1 MDDPANLGQYILLV
15 VLTALS
21 AFFSASETA
30 FSSVNKIRLKNYVS
44 DGNRKAERAL
54 KIAEDF
60 DRMLSAILI
69 GNNIVNIASA
79 SIGTVIFTKLFG
91 AAGAAIST
99 VVMTIVVLIFGEI
112 LPKSYAKENSEK
124 VTMNFAA
131 PLNAVMVV
139 LTPLVWVFT
148 KLQSLVKSKK
158 GDEDTPS
165 VTQEELKFIIEEI
178 EDEGV
183 LQESESELLQSA
195 LEFQEITVDEIL
207 TPRVDLV
214 AADVNDSVEEI
225 KALFME
231 HRYSRIPIYEKTVDS
246 IIGVLWE
253 RDFFRELI
261 NGNEVDIRSLTRKTI
276 FVPEKQLISSLMREL
291 QMSKIHM
298 AVVTDSYGGTV
309 GIVTLEDIVEE
320 LVGEI
325 WDEKDEVIETIVKL
339 DDNEY
344 IVDAD
349 LNVFDM
355 LEELEIELKD
365 FEPESNTVGGWV
377 LEEMKKIPEE
387 GESFE
392 YAPMTVTI
400 HEVGEKRVEKIK
412 VKVEIPEPEEE

>member
-15 VLTALS
+15 VLIALS

-30 FSSVNKIRLKNYVS
+30 FSSVNKIRLKNYAS

-91 AAGAAIST
+91 VAGAAIST
-99 VVMTIVVLIFGEI
+99 VVMTVVVLIFGEI

-124 VTMNFAA
+124 VTMSFAA

-139 LTPLVWVFT
+139 LTPLVWIFT

-158 GDEDTPS
+158 GEEDAPS

-261 NGNEVDIRSLTRKTI
+261 NGNDVDIRSLTRKTI

-325 WDEKDEVIETIVKL
+325 WDEKDEVVETVVKV
-339 DDNEY
+339 DENEY

-349 LNVFDM
+349 LNIFDM
-355 LEELEIELKD
+355 LEELEIEIKD

-377 LEEMKKIPEE
+377 LEEMKKIPEQ

-392 YAPMTVTI
+392 YEMLTVTI
-400 HEVGEKRVEKIK
+400 EEVGEKRVEKIR
-412 VKVEIPEPEEE
+412 VKVTLPEPEEE

>member
-1 MDDPANLGQYILLV
+1 M
-15 VLTALS
+15 S

-30 FSSVNKIRLKNYVS
+30 FSSVNKIRLKNYAS
-44 DGNRKAERAL
+44 DGNRKAEKAL
-54 KIAEDF
+54 KVAEDF

-79 SIGTVIFTKLFG
+79 SIGTVIFTKMMG
-91 AAGAAIST
+91 PAGAAVST
-99 VVMTIVVLIFGEI
+99 VVMTVLVLIFGEI
-112 LPKSYAKENSEK
+112 LPKSYAKQNSEK
-124 VTMNFAA
+124 VTMNFSA
-131 PLNAVMVV
+131 PLNVIMVV
-139 LTPLVWVFT
+139 LTPLVWIFT

-158 GDEDTPS
+158 GEEDTPS

-183 LQESESELLQSA
+183 LQEQESELLQSA
-195 LEFQEITVDEIL
+195 LEFQDITVDEIL
-207 TPRVDLV
+207 TPRVDLI

-261 NGNEVDIRSLTRKTI
+261 NGNEIDVSKLIRKTV
-276 FVPEKQLISSLMREL
+276 FVPEKQRISALMHEL
-291 QMSKIHM
+291 QKSKIHM

-325 WDEKDEVIETIVKL
+325 WDEKDEVVETVRKL
-339 DDNEY
+339 SDNEY

-349 LNVFDM
+349 LNIFDM
-355 LEELEIELKD
+355 LEELELELKD

-377 LEEMKKIPEE
+377 LEEMKKIPEQ

-392 YAPMTVTI
+392 YAPLTVTI
-400 HEVGEKRVEKIK
+400 EEVGEKRVEKVK
-412 VKVEIPEPEEE
+412 VKVATPEPEEE

>member
-15 VLTALS
+15 VLIAMS

-30 FSSVNKIRLKNYVS
+30 FSSVNKIRLKNYTS

-60 DRMLSAILI
+60 DRLLSAILI

-79 SIGTVIFTKLFG
+79 SIGTVIFTKIMG
-91 AAGAAIST
+91 PAGAAVST
-99 VVMTIVVLIFGEI
+99 VVMTVLVLIFGEI
-112 LPKSYAKENSEK
+112 LPKSYAKQNSEK
-124 VTMNFAA
+124 VTMNFSA
-131 PLNAVMVV
+131 PLNVIMVV
-139 LTPLVWVFT
+139 LTPLVWIFT

-158 GDEDTPS
+158 GEEDTPS

-183 LQESESELLQSA
+183 LQEQESELLQSA
-195 LEFQEITVDEIL
+195 LEFQDITVDEIL

-261 NGNEVDIRSLTRKTI
+261 NGNEIDVSKLIRKTL
-276 FVPEKQLISSLMREL
+276 FVPEKQRISALMHEL
-291 QMSKIHM
+291 QKSKIHM

-325 WDEKDEVIETIVKL
+325 WDEKDEVVETVRKL
-339 DDNEY
+339 SDNEY

-349 LNVFDM
+349 LNIFDM
-355 LEELEIELKD
+355 LEELELELKD

-377 LEEMKKIPEE
+377 LEEMKKIPEQ

-392 YAPMTVTI
+392 YAPLTVTI
-400 HEVGEKRVEKIK
+400 EEVGEKRVEKVK
-412 VKVEIPEPEEE
+412 VKVTLPEPEEE

>member
-15 VLTALS
+15 VLIAMS

-30 FSSVNKIRLKNYVS
+30 FSSVNKIRLKNYAS
-44 DGNRKAERAL
+44 DGNRKAEKAL
-54 KIAEDF
+54 KVAEDF

-79 SIGTVIFTKLFG
+79 SIGTVIFTKMMG
-91 AAGAAIST
+91 PAGAAVST
-99 VVMTIVVLIFGEI
+99 VVMTVLVLIFGEI
-112 LPKSYAKENSEK
+112 LPKSYAKQNSEK
-124 VTMNFAA
+124 VTMNFSA
-131 PLNAVMVV
+131 PLNVIMVV
-139 LTPLVWVFT
+139 LTPLVWIFT

-158 GDEDTPS
+158 GEEDTPS

-183 LQESESELLQSA
+183 LQEQESELLQSA
-195 LEFQEITVDEIL
+195 LEFQDITVDEIL
-207 TPRVDLV
+207 TPRVDLI

-261 NGNEVDIRSLTRKTI
+261 NGNEIDVSKLIRKTV
-276 FVPEKQLISSLMREL
+276 FVPEKQRISALMHEL
-291 QMSKIHM
+291 QKSKIHM

-325 WDEKDEVIETIVKL
+325 WDEKDEVVETVRKL
-339 DDNEY
+339 SDNEY

-349 LNVFDM
+349 LNIFDM
-355 LEELEIELKD
+355 LEELELELKD

-377 LEEMKKIPEE
+377 LEEMKKIPEQ

-392 YAPMTVTI
+392 YAPLTVTI
-400 HEVGEKRVEKIK
+400 EEVGEKRVEKVK
-412 VKVEIPEPEEE
+412 VKVATPEPEEE

>member
-15 VLTALS
+15 VLIALS

-30 FSSVNKIRLKNYVS
+30 FSSVNKIRLKNYAS

-91 AAGAAIST
+91 VAGAAIST
-99 VVMTIVVLIFGEI
+99 VVMTVAVLIFGEI

-124 VTMNFAA
+124 VTMSFAA
-131 PLNAVMVV
+131 PLNAVMFV
-139 LTPLVWVFT
+139 LTPLVWIFT

-158 GDEDTPS
+158 GEEDAPS

-261 NGNEVDIRSLTRKTI
+261 NGNDVDIRGLTRKTI

-325 WDEKDEVIETIVKL
+325 WDEKDEVVETVVKVAE
-339 DDNEY
+339 NEY

-349 LNVFDM
+349 LNIFDM
-355 LEELEIELKD
+355 LEELEIEIKD

-377 LEEMKKIPEE
+377 LEEMKKIPEQ

-392 YAPMTVTI
+392 YEMLTVTI
-400 HEVGEKRVEKIK
+400 EEVGEKRVEKIR
-412 VKVEIPEPEEE
+412 VKVTLPEPEEE

>member
-15 VLTALS
+15 VLIALS

-44 DGNRKAERAL
+44 DGNHKAEKAL
-54 KIAEDF
+54 NIAEDF

-79 SIGTVIFTKLFG
+79 SIGTVIFTKMLG
-91 AAGAAIST
+91 AAGAAVST
-99 VVMTIVVLIFGEI
+99 VVMTVLVLIFGEI
-112 LPKSYAKENSEK
+112 LPKSYAKQNSEK
-124 VTMNFAA
+124 VTMSFAT
-131 PLNAVMVV
+131 PLKLVMIV

-148 KLQSLVKSKK
+148 KLQALVKGKK
-158 GDEDTPS
+158 GEEDAPS

-183 LQESESELLQSA
+183 LQETESELLQSA
-195 LEFQEITVDEIL
+195 LEFQEITVDEVL
-207 TPRVDLV
+207 TPRVDII
-214 AADVNDSVEEI
+214 AADVEDSVEEI

-246 IIGVLWE
+246 IIGILSE

-261 NGNEVDIRSLTRKTI
+261 NGNEIDIRNLTRKTI
-276 FVPEKQLISSLMREL
+276 FVPEKQRISSLLHEL
-291 QMSKIHM
+291 QASKIHM

-325 WDEKDEVIETIVKL
+325 WDEKDEVVEAVVKL
-339 DDNEY
+339 SDNEF

-392 YAPMTVTI
+392 YAPMTITI
-400 HEVGEKRVEKIK
+400 QEVSEKRVEKIK
-412 VKVEIPEPEEE
+412 VTVQIPEPEEE

>member
-1 MDDPANLGQYILLV
+1 LDDPANLGQYILLV

-392 YAPMTVTI
+392 YTPMTVTI
-400 HEVGEKRVEKIK
+400 HEVSEKRVEKIK

>member
-30 FSSVNKIRLKNYVS
+30 FSSVNKIRLKNYAS

-79 SIGTVIFTKLFG
+79 SIGTVIFTKMFG
-91 AAGAAIST
+91 AAGAAVST

-124 VTMNFAA
+124 VTMSFAA
-131 PLNAVMVV
+131 PLNVVMVV
-139 LTPLVWVFT
+139 LTPLVWIFT

-158 GDEDTPS
+158 GEEDTPS

-325 WDEKDEVIETIVKL
+325 WDEKDEVVETVVKVAE
-339 DDNEY
+339 NEY

-349 LNVFDM
+349 LNIFDM
-355 LEELEIELKD
+355 LEELEIEIKD

-377 LEEMKKIPEE
+377 LEEMKKIPEQ

-392 YAPMTVTI
+392 FDPLTVTI
-400 HEVGEKRVEKIK
+400 EEVGEKRVEKIR
-412 VKVEIPEPEEE
+412 VKVETPEPEEE

>member
-1 MDDPANLGQYILLV
+1 MDDPGNLGQYILLV
-15 VLTALS
+15 VLIAMS

-30 FSSVNKIRLKNYVS
+30 FSCVNKIRLKNYAS
-44 DGNRKAERAL
+44 DGNAKAERAL
-54 KIAEDF
+54 KTAEDY

-79 SIGTVIFTKLFG
+79 SLGTVIFTRYLG
-91 AAGAAIST
+91 VAGAAVST
-99 VVMTIVVLIFGEI
+99 VVMTVLVLIFGEI
-112 LPKSYAKENSEK
+112 LPKSYAKENSET
-124 VTMNFAA
+124 VAMRFAL
-131 PLNAVMVV
+131 PLNVVMKI
-139 LTPLVWVFT
+139 LTPLVWIFV
-148 KLQSLVKSKK
+148 KMKSLVNKK
-158 GDEDTPS
+158 NKEEDTPS

-183 LQESESELLQSA
+183 LQERESELLQSA

-207 TPRVDLV
+207 TPRVDLI

-231 HRYSRIPIYEKTVDS
+231 HRYSRIPIYERTVDN
-246 IIGVLWE
+246 IIGILSE

-261 NGNEVDIRSLTRKTI
+261 NKNEIDIRKLTRKTV
-276 FVPEKQLISSLMREL
+276 FVPEKQQISSLLHEL
-291 QMSKIHM
+291 QMSKMHM

-325 WDEKDEVIETIVKL
+325 WDEKDEVIEPVVKL
-339 DDNEY
+339 SDEEY
-344 IVDAD
+344 VVDAD

-355 LEELEIELKD
+355 LDELEIEIKD

-377 LEEMKKIPEE
+377 LEEMKKIPEQ
-387 GESFE
+387 GETFE
-392 YAPMTVTI
+392 YTPMTITI
-400 HEVGEKRVEKIK
+400 EEVGDKRVEKVR
-412 VKVEIPEPEEE
+412 VKVERPIAEE

>member
-15 VLTALS
+15 VLIALS

-30 FSSVNKIRLKNYVS
+30 FSSVNKIRLKNYAS
-44 DGNRKAERAL
+44 DGNHKAERAL

-79 SIGTVIFTKLFG
+79 SIGTVIFTKMLG
-91 AAGAAIST
+91 AAGAAAST
-99 VVMTIVVLIFGEI
+99 VVMTIAVLIFGEI

-124 VTMNFAA
+124 VTMSFAA
-131 PLNAVMVV
+131 PLNVVMAV

-158 GDEDTPS
+158 GEEDTPS

-183 LQESESELLQSA
+183 LKESESELLQSA

-214 AADVNDSVEEI
+214 AADVNDSVDEI

-246 IIGVLWE
+246 IIGILSE

-261 NGNEVDIRSLTRKTI
+261 NGNEVDVRALTRKTI
-276 FVPEKQLISSLMREL
+276 FVPEKQLISSLMHEL

-325 WDEKDEVIETIVKL
+325 WDEKDEVIETVVKL
-339 DDNEY
+339 SDDEY

-355 LEELEIELKD
+355 LEELEVELKD

-412 VKVEIPEPEEE
+412 VKVTIPEPEEE

>member
-1 MDDPANLGQYILLV
+1 MPDPANLGQYILLV
-15 VLTALS
+15 VLIMMS

-30 FSSVNKIRLKNYVS
+30 FSCVNKIRLKNYAA
-44 DGNRKAERAL
+44 DGNRKAEKAL

-79 SIGTVIFTKLFG
+79 SIGTVIFTKYFG

-112 LPKSYAKENSEK
+112 LPKTYAKENSEK
-124 VTMNFAA
+124 VTMQFVG
-131 PLNAVMVV
+131 PLNVIMVI
-139 LTPLVWVFT
+139 LTPLVWIFV
-148 KLQSLVKSKK
+148 KLKSLVKNK
-158 GDEDTPS
+158 DNEEDAPT

-183 LQESESELLQSA
+183 LQEQESELLQSA
-195 LEFQEITVDEIL
+195 LEFQDITVDEIL

-214 AADVNDSVEEI
+214 AADVNDSVDEI

-261 NGNEVDIRSLTRKTI
+261 NGNDIDISKLIRKTV
-276 FVPEKQLISSLMREL
+276 FVPEKQRISSLMHEL
-291 QMSKIHM
+291 QKSKIHM

-325 WDEKDEVIETIVKL
+325 WDEKDEVIEAVKKIS
-339 DDNEY
+339 DDEF

-349 LNVFDM
+349 LNIFDM

-377 LEEMKKIPEE
+377 LEEMKKIPEQ

-392 YAPMTVTI
+392 YEPMTVTI
-400 HEVGEKRVEKIK
+400 EEVGEKRVEKVR
-412 VKVEIPEPEEE
+412 VKITLPEIEEE

>member
-1 MDDPANLGQYILLV
+1 LDDPANLGQYILLV

-320 LVGEI
+320 IVGEI

-392 YAPMTVTI
+392 YTPMTVTI
-400 HEVGEKRVEKIK
+400 HEVSEKRVEKIK

>member
-15 VLTALS
+15 VLIAMS

-30 FSSVNKIRLKNYVS
+30 FSSVNKIRLKNYAS

-79 SIGTVIFTKLFG
+79 SIGTVIFTKMMG
-91 AAGAAIST
+91 PAGAAVST
-99 VVMTIVVLIFGEI
+99 VVMTVLVLIFGEI
-112 LPKSYAKENSEK
+112 LPKSYAKQNSEK
-124 VTMNFAA
+124 VTMNFSA
-131 PLNAVMVV
+131 PLNVIMVV
-139 LTPLVWVFT
+139 LTPLVWIFT
-148 KLQSLVKSKK
+148 KLQSIVKSKK
-158 GDEDTPS
+158 GEEDTPS

-183 LQESESELLQSA
+183 LQEQESELLQSA
-195 LEFQEITVDEIL
+195 LEFQDITVDEIL

-214 AADVNDSVEEI
+214 AADVNDSIEEI

-261 NGNEVDIRSLTRKTI
+261 NGNEIDVSKLIRKTV
-276 FVPEKQLISSLMREL
+276 FVPEKQRISALMHEL
-291 QMSKIHM
+291 QKSKIHM

-325 WDEKDEVIETIVKL
+325 WDEKDEVVETVKKL
-339 DDNEY
+339 SDNEY

-349 LNVFDM
+349 LNIFDM
-355 LEELEIELKD
+355 LEELELELKD

-377 LEEMKKIPEE
+377 LEEMKKIPEQ

-392 YAPMTVTI
+392 YEMLTVTI
-400 HEVGEKRVEKIK
+400 EEVGEKRVEKVK
-412 VKVEIPEPEEE
+412 VKVATPEPEEE

>member
-15 VLTALS
+15 VLIALS

-30 FSSVNKIRLKNYVS
+30 FSSVNKIRLKNYAS

-91 AAGAAIST
+91 VAGAAIST
-99 VVMTIVVLIFGEI
+99 VVMTVVVLIFGEI

-124 VTMNFAA
+124 VTMSFAA

-139 LTPLVWVFT
+139 LTPLVWIFT

-158 GDEDTPS
+158 GEEDAPS

-195 LEFQEITVDEIL
+195 LEFQEVTVDEIL

-261 NGNEVDIRSLTRKTI
+261 NGNDVDIRSLTRKTI

-325 WDEKDEVIETIVKL
+325 WDEKDEVVETVVKV
-339 DDNEY
+339 DENEY

-349 LNVFDM
+349 LNIFDM
-355 LEELEIELKD
+355 LEELEIEIKD

-377 LEEMKKIPEE
+377 LEEMKKIPEQ

-392 YAPMTVTI
+392 YEMLTVTI
-400 HEVGEKRVEKIK
+400 EEVGEKRVEKIR
-412 VKVEIPEPEEE
+412 VKVTLPEPEEE

>member
-15 VLTALS
+15 VLIALS

-30 FSSVNKIRLKNYVS
+30 FSSVNKIRLKNYAS

-91 AAGAAIST
+91 VAGAAVST

-124 VTMNFAA
+124 VTMSFAA
-131 PLNAVMVV
+131 PLNVVMVV
-139 LTPLVWVFT
+139 LTPLVWIFT

-158 GDEDTPS
+158 GEEDAPS

-325 WDEKDEVIETIVKL
+325 WDEKDEVVETIIKVAE
-339 DDNEY
+339 NEY

-349 LNVFDM
+349 LNIFDM
-355 LEELEIELKD
+355 LEELEIEIKD

-377 LEEMKKIPEE
+377 LEEMKKIPEQ

-392 YAPMTVTI
+392 YEMLTVTI
-400 HEVGEKRVEKIK
+400 EEVGEKRVEKIR
-412 VKVEIPEPEEE
+412 VKVTLPEPEEE

>member
-15 VLTALS
+15 VLIALS

-30 FSSVNKIRLKNYVS
+30 FSSVNKIRLKNYAS

-79 SIGTVIFTKLFG
+79 SIGTVIFTKMFG
-91 AAGAAIST
+91 AAGAAVST
-99 VVMTIVVLIFGEI
+99 VVMTIAVLIFGEI

-124 VTMNFAA
+124 TTMSFAA

-139 LTPLVWVFT
+139 LTPLVWIFT

-158 GDEDTPS
+158 SDEDTPS

-261 NGNEVDIRSLTRKTI
+261 NGNEIDIRSLTRKTI

-325 WDEKDEVIETIVKL
+325 WDEKDEVVETVVKVAE
-339 DDNEY
+339 NEY

-349 LNVFDM
+349 LNIFDM
-355 LEELEIELKD
+355 LEEIELELKD

-392 YAPMTVTI
+392 YAPMTIVI
-400 HEVGEKRVEKIK
+400 QEVSEKRVEKIK
-412 VKVEIPEPEEE
+412 VKITPPEPEDE

>member
-15 VLTALS
+15 VLIALS

-30 FSSVNKIRLKNYVS
+30 FSSVNKIRLKNYAS

-91 AAGAAIST
+91 VAGAAIST
-99 VVMTIVVLIFGEI
+99 VVMTVAVLIFGEI

-124 VTMNFAA
+124 VTMSFAA
-131 PLNAVMVV
+131 PLNAVMFV
-139 LTPLVWVFT
+139 LTPLVWIFT

-158 GDEDTPS
+158 GEEDAPS

-261 NGNEVDIRSLTRKTI
+261 NGNDVDIRSLTRKTI

-325 WDEKDEVIETIVKL
+325 WDEKDEVVETVVKV
-339 DDNEY
+339 DENEY

-349 LNVFDM
+349 LNIFDM
-355 LEELEIELKD
+355 LEELEIEIKD

-377 LEEMKKIPEE
+377 LEEMKKIPEQ

-392 YAPMTVTI
+392 YEMLTVI
-400 HEVGEKRVEKIK
+400 IEEVGEKRVEKIR
-412 VKVEIPEPEEE
+412 VKVTLPEPEEE

>member
-1 MDDPANLGQYILLV
+1 MDDPANLGQYILLA
-15 VLTALS
+15 VLIALS
-21 AFFSASETA
+21 AFFSAAETA
-30 FSSVNKIRLKNYVS
+30 FSSVNKIRLKNYAS
-44 DGNRKAERAL
+44 DGNRKAEGAL

-91 AAGAAIST
+91 VAGAAIST
-99 VVMTIVVLIFGEI
+99 VVMTVAVLIFGEI

-124 VTMNFAA
+124 VTMSFAA
-131 PLNAVMVV
+131 PLNAVMFV
-139 LTPLVWVFT
+139 LTPLVWIFT

-158 GDEDTPS
+158 GEEDAPS

-261 NGNEVDIRSLTRKTI
+261 NGKDVDIRSLTRKTI

-325 WDEKDEVIETIVKL
+325 WDEKDEVVETVVKV
-339 DDNEY
+339 DENEY

-349 LNVFDM
+349 LNIFDM
-355 LEELEIELKD
+355 LEELEIEIKD

-377 LEEMKKIPEE
+377 LEEMKKIPEQ

-392 YAPMTVTI
+392 YEMLTVTI
-400 HEVGEKRVEKIK
+400 EEVGEKRVEKIR
-412 VKVEIPEPEEE
+412 VKVETPEPEEE

>member
-15 VLTALS
+15 VLIALS

-30 FSSVNKIRLKNYVS
+30 FSSVNRIRLKNYAS
-44 DGNRKAERAL
+44 DGNHKAEKAL
-54 KIAEDF
+54 NIAEDF

-79 SIGTVIFTKLFG
+79 SIGTVIFTKMLG
-91 AAGAAIST
+91 AAGAAVST
-99 VVMTIVVLIFGEI
+99 VVMTILVLIFGEI
-112 LPKSYAKENSEK
+112 LPKSYAKQNSEK
-124 VTMNFAA
+124 VTMSFAS
-131 PLNAVMVV
+131 PLKLVMVI
-139 LTPLVWVFT
+139 LTPFVWIFT
-148 KLQSLVKSKK
+148 KLQSLVKGKK
-158 GDEDTPS
+158 GEEETPS

-183 LQESESELLQSA
+183 LQETESELLQSA

-207 TPRVDLV
+207 TPRVDII
-214 AADVNDSVEEI
+214 AADVEDSVEDI

-246 IIGVLWE
+246 IIGILSE

-261 NGNEVDIRSLTRKTI
+261 NGNEIDVKALTRKTI
-276 FVPEKQLISSLMREL
+276 FVPEKQRISSLLHEL
-291 QMSKIHM
+291 QASKIHM

-325 WDEKDEVIETIVKL
+325 WDEKDEVIEAVVKL
-339 DDNEY
+339 SDNEF

-392 YAPMTVTI
+392 YAPMTITI
-400 HEVGEKRVEKIK
+400 QEVSEKRVEKIK
-412 VKVEIPEPEEE
+412 VAIATPEPEEE

>member
-1 MDDPANLGQYILLV
+1 M
-15 VLTALS
+15 S

-30 FSSVNKIRLKNYVS
+30 FSSVNKIRLKNYTS

-54 KIAEDF
+54 KIAENF

-79 SIGTVIFTKLFG
+79 SIGTVIFTKMMG
-91 AAGAAIST
+91 PAGAAVST
-99 VVMTIVVLIFGEI
+99 VVMTVLVLIFGEI
-112 LPKSYAKENSEK
+112 LPKSYAKQNSEK
-124 VTMNFAA
+124 VAMNFAA
-131 PLNAVMVV
+131 PLNVVMVV
-139 LTPLVWVFT
+139 LTPLVWIFT
-148 KLQSLVKSKK
+148 KLQSIVKSKK
-158 GDEDTPS
+158 GEEDTPS

-183 LQESESELLQSA
+183 LQEQESELLQSA
-195 LEFQEITVDEIL
+195 LEFQDITVDEIL

-214 AADVNDSVEEI
+214 AADVNDSIEEI

-261 NGNEVDIRSLTRKTI
+261 NGNEIDVSKLIRKTV
-276 FVPEKQLISSLMREL
+276 FVPEKQRISALMHEL
-291 QMSKIHM
+291 QKSKIHM

-325 WDEKDEVIETIVKL
+325 WDEKDEVVETVRKL
-339 DDNEY
+339 SDNEY

-349 LNVFDM
+349 LNIFDM
-355 LEELEIELKD
+355 LEELELELKD

-377 LEEMKKIPEE
+377 LEEMKKIPEQ

-392 YAPMTVTI
+392 YAPLTVTI
-400 HEVGEKRVEKIK
+400 EEVGEKRVEKVK
-412 VKVEIPEPEEE
+412 VKVALPEPEEE

>member
-392 YAPMTVTI
+392 YTPMTVTI
-400 HEVGEKRVEKIK
+400 HEVSEKRVEKIK

>member
-400 HEVGEKRVEKIK
+400 HEVSEKRVEKIK